1 MAEGHAIDVLGGRV
15 TLKQLSGTEPGATG
29 SVRKL
34 LGMRHAQQVAELCWS
49 MQGPA
54 GAYGDEHAAGSHWAR
69 QVLLT
74 RALTIGGGTT
84 NIQLNIIGERMLGLP
99 RDPEPPAG

>member
-1 MAEGHAIDVLGGRV
+1 MLVD
-15 TLKQLSGTEPGATG
+15 
-29 SVRKL
+29 
-34 LGMRHAQQVAELCWS
+34 
-49 MQGPA
+49 A
-54 GAYGDEHAAGSHWAR
+54 GAGGARTGAGQYGAGAHWAR